1 MLRDANTK
9 SLLNDG
15 GYGPPPFRLYQ
26 RWNPRESPGDPVE
39 SSFSN
44 SSLKSLIFN
53 QARINESLN
62 LMLLDHD
69 KILGEIHVKMH
80 IFYSAIREQLDF
92 NKKIE
97 AIGQFKFKNL
107 LS

>member
-69 KILGEIHVKMH
+69 KILGDIDAKLNS
-80 IFYSAIREQLDF
+80 FSLALR
-92 NKKIE
+92 N
-97 AIGQFKFKNL
+97 
-107 LS
+107 